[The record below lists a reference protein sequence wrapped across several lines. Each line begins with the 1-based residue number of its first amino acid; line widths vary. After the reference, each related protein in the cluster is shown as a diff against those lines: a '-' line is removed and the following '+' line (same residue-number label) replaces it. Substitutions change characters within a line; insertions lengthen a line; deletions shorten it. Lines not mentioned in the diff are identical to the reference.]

1 VEEEQNRVSKKK
13 GRLKEGERKER
24 LYYYI
29 IRSRLI
35 KLSLFELKK

>member
-1 VEEEQNRVSKKK
+1 VEEEQNRISKKK

-24 LYYYI
+24 LYYI